1 MRKYLLA
8 AGICLFAVNL
18 FAQNVCISTPGTS
31 LVLSA
36 PVGGDLK
43 YVYYGNKLSDT
54 DVATINQTESNN
66 YSAYPVYGLG
76 GAGEAALAV
85 KHADGNMTL
94 QMAVTDMKT
103 NKEGN
108 ANITIVEMKD
118 KVYPFFA
125 NICYIVK

>member
-43 YVYYGNKLSDT
+43 YVYYGNKLSDLRGNLSP
-54 DVATINQTESNN
+54 NQPSSITNN
-66 YSAYPVYGLG
+66 SPPIDSMSLIIWFIPCS
-76 GAGEAALAV
+76 LMS
-85 KHADGNMTL
+85 K
-94 QMAVTDMKT
+94 
-103 NKEGN
+103 
-108 ANITIVEMKD
+108 
-118 KVYPFFA
+118 
-125 NICYIVK
+125 